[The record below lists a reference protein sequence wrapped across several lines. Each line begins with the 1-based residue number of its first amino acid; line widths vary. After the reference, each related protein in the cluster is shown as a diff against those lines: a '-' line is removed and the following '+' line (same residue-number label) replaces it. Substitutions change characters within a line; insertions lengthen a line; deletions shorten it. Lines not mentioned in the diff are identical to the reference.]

1 MKKMFLAAITAFAL
15 CSYSYAQD
23 DEDEYED
30 EEETTEEV
38 KKAPAVEEEEEE
50 EAEEE
55 AAPVEKKSEKKSKK
69 KKGGNGG
76 AFLGVGVGF
85 DLNSIG
91 DFAYW
96 DVKFRINEQMM
107 LSAIFG
113 IGHYGETTVTAS
125 APGVPEQEQ
134 DMGDDKT
141 ALAIGVEF
149 DYGLPTP
156 LLPTFIG
163 GQFVYASA
171 GETSDAEG
179 NKNSKS
185 FLQFGP
191 LFGVKA
197 DVFNNFAITG
207 KLGLLFQYEMSEASD
222 ALGNKVET
230 GRMLFG
236 TSAGIELSWFFL

>member
-1 MKKMFLAAITAFAL
+1 MKKMFLAAITALAL

-55 AAPVEKKSEKKSKK
+55 AAPVEKKKEKKSKK
-69 KKGGNGG
+69 GSDGG

-96 DVKFRINEQMM
+96 DIKFRINEQMM
-107 LSAIFG
+107 ASAIFG
-113 IGHYGETTVTAS
+113 IGHYGETTTTAS
-125 APGVPEQEQ
+125 APGVPEVEM
-134 DMGDDKT
+134 DLGDDKT
-141 ALAIGVEF
+141 ALVIGVEF

-156 LLPTFIG
+156 LLPTFVG
-163 GQFVYASA
+163 GQFIYASA

-191 LFGVKA
+191 LFGVNA
-197 DVFNNFAITG
+197 EVFKNFIITG
-207 KLGLLFQYEMSEASD
+207 KLGLMFNYQMTEASD

-236 TSAGIELSWFFL
+236 TAAGIELSWFFM